1 MTVFSI
7 KYNPY
12 TVCCEFLRNGKEL
25 GGNSKFA
32 SKSEV
37 RLQALLSSSSNWRGL
52 IEEIVSICNDDEIT
66 IEFHGRKIDFDD
78 LQYSVERYKGD
89 EEIKTVFIGSEN
101 EEDIIKKLDGI
112 FAEIKKKDLPQ
123 FKDKNKEGKDIF
135 DSYEEVK
142 NGIFEISVIATMSS
156 GKSTLINS
164 LLHTELLPSENLAC
178 TATITR
184 IYSNEKMDHYE
195 AVCYDKDWKEIH
207 SKCDLNLD
215 LMTKFN
221 KEEEIKY
228 IDIEGR
234 IPAIP
239 NDRIKLC
246 LRDTPGP
253 NNSQNEEHEKLT
265 ESIIKITNAVVLYV
279 MNATQ
284 MEIKDD
290 KTLLESISSEMKRM
304 GKQSRDKFIFV
315 VNKCDELDEEKGETP
330 EYYVEK
336 ARKYLAGFGI
346 VDPIIIPTSARLA
359 FLIHKD
365 NSGSELTRQEKA
377 FLKQKDDFVE
387 YPLLH
392 FEDYAVLTPTA
403 YDGLKRR
410 VEKYHKEND
419 VVNEALI
426 HSGVPAVEETIAE
439 YIKKYAYPMKIKDAI
454 KDITSILDEINMKA
468 RFDRMITA
476 DKDKLN
482 VVCRQIQD
490 AKKKYNDSKKIY
502 NDYKK
507 RIDEFKLTEP
517 DKDDE
522 LFKLENE
529 MQKKTKAYDGK
540 TKIDKIEAER
550 LIHNFQEELLSYQK
564 DCEVK
569 LNREIDNK
577 IFRKCS
583 DLLEDYSDMIRE
595 IISNIA
601 IDGFDFNK
609 VSSFKKAKLS
619 DVDSIISRHE
629 TNRYRDVT
637 KWKDNPERAG
647 FFGFF
652 KFWKPKRISYTV
664 KEKDGVDVNVKNVI
678 VDILGSFKISMRDNI
693 SSTFD
698 QAYNQV
704 EEYKK
709 LFITNID
716 TLDSEIK
723 SILDK
728 LDRDTKESATLEEK
742 VQKSIVLADWAN
754 DMDKSIRTLLNF

>member
-12 TVCCEFLRNGKEL
+12 TVICEFSKNGKEL
-25 GGNSKFA
+25 GENSKFA

-52 IEEIVSICNDDEIT
+52 IEEIVSICNDDEIM

-78 LQYSVERYKGD
+78 LQYSINHYEG
-89 EEIKTVFIGSEN
+89 EENITTKFIGSEN
-101 EEDIIKKLDGI
+101 EEDIIKKLDII
-112 FAEIKKKDLPQ
+112 FEKIRKKNLPQ
-123 FKDKNKEGKDIF
+123 FKEKNKEGKDIF

-164 LLHTELLPSENLAC
+164 LLHTELLPSENEAC

-184 IYSNEKMDHYE
+184 IYSNENMNHYE
-195 AVCYDKDWKEIH
+195 AVCYDKHGKEIH
-207 SKCDLNLD
+207 SKCDLTLD
-215 LMTKFN
+215 LMTQFN
-221 KEEEIKY
+221 KEDEVKY
-228 IDIEGR
+228 IDIEGC

-239 NDRIKLC
+239 NDRMKLC

-253 NNSQNEEHEKLT
+253 NNSQNEDHEKLT

-290 KTLLESISSEMKRM
+290 KTLLESISNEMKRM

-365 NSGSELTRQEKA
+365 NSGNELTRQEKG
-377 FLKQKDDFVE
+377 FLKLKDDFVE
-387 YPLLH
+387 YSLLH
-392 FEDYAVLTPTA
+392 FEDNAVLTPTV
-403 YDGLKRR
+403 YDELKRR

-468 RFDRMITA
+468 KFDRMIAT

-482 VVCRQIQD
+482 VVRSQIQD
-490 AKKKYNDSKKIY
+490 AKHKYDDSKKIY

-507 RIDEFKLTEP
+507 KIEEFKLTEP
-517 DKDDE
+517 DKDTE
-522 LFKLENE
+522 LFNLENE
-529 MQKKTKAYDGK
+529 MQKITRAYDGK
-540 TKIDKIEAER
+540 TKIDKFEAER
-550 LIHNFQEELLSYQK
+550 LIRNFQEDLLSYQK
-564 DCEVK
+564 ECEVK

-583 DLLEDYSDMIRE
+583 DLLEDYSDMIRK
-595 IISNIA
+595 IISNIT

-619 DVDSIISRHE
+619 NVDSIISRHE
-629 TNRYRDVT
+629 TDRYRNVT

-652 KFWKPKRISYTV
+652 KFWKPKRISYTEKV
-664 KEKDGVDVNVKNVI
+664 KDGSDVNVKNVI
-678 VDILGSFKISMRDNI
+678 VDILGSFRISMRDNI

-698 QAYNQV
+698 QAYDQV
-704 EEYKK
+704 KEYKK

-728 LDRDTKESATLEEK
+728 LDKDTKESATLEEK
-742 VQKSIVLADWAN
+742 VQKSIALADWAN
-754 DMDKSIRTLLNF
+754 DMDNSIRTLLNF